1 MDESLIIGLISNIAF
16 ALCFSMLYDYF
27 WINAKR
33 LPGLTKQI
41 IVGAIIGAICIILMM
56 TPGKLVPGIF
66 FDTRSVIL
74 SISGLFFGFIPTTV
88 AMIVASAF
96 RIFVGGD
103 GVYMGLAVIIT
114 SGSIGVLWGIVKKS
128 WRKGKPVFNLLAL
141 GIIVHIVM
149 LLCTV
154 FLPNDQM
161 FKVAKSILLPLLFIY
176 VPGNVLLGWLMLRQE
191 KNAENRLAS
200 KRLSESERR
209 FTELL
214 SNVNLLAIIYDLN
227 GKVNFANNYFY
238 DLTGYK
244 SKEVI
249 NYDWIPLL
257 IERSQRQIV
266 RAKMVNPQLDS
277 LNEFDILSKSGDAV
291 KILWNNVV
299 LRDEYD
305 EPIGIASIGQNVTSQ
320 RVAESKLVEAKEL
333 AEKSDRLK
341 SIFLANV
348 SHEIRTPLNAIVGFS
363 ELFADD
369 IDDKETRKEYYQ
381 IIKSSSDNL
390 LSIINDILD
399 LSKLESKQMHLK
411 LLEFSLNDL
420 MHSTYIIF
428 KEHPLLKGKEEIE
441 LIMDFPENLHNLVFL
456 SDSVRIKQVLDN
468 LLLNAIKYTEKGT
481 IKFGVNKFNDKGNV
495 HIEFYVQDTGIGI
508 SPENCQMIFE
518 RFRQVEEDVYH
529 QGAGLGLSIC
539 KGIVD
544 LLDGRIWVD
553 STIGKGSKFVFNFK
567 IGKHKIVDVQK
578 SVDDEKFSNING
590 RKILVGEDDY
600 NSFYF
605 IKVLLKNFDVELIH
619 AVNGKQVVE
628 MTRDFMPDL
637 VLLDLSLPE
646 KSGYE
651 CFDEIKGISTE
662 IKIIAQ
668 TAYASEDD
676 RNKCLAMG
684 FDDFLKKPIKRTDF
698 YKIINEVLKS

>member
-1 MDESLIIGLISNIAF
+1 MDESLIIGLINNIAF

-27 WINAKR
+27 WINAKH
-33 LPGLTKQI
+33 LPGIVKQI
-41 IVGAIIGAICIILMM
+41 VLGSIIGAICIVLMM
-56 TPGKLVPGIF
+56 TSGKLFPGIF
-66 FDTRSVIL
+66 LDTRSVIL
-74 SISGLFFGFIPTTV
+74 SISGLFFGFIPTAV
-88 AMIVASAF
+88 AMLVASVY

-103 GVYMGLAVIIT
+103 GVYMGVAVIIS
-114 SGSIGVLWGIVKKS
+114 SGTIGVLWGSLKKS
-128 WRKGKPVFNLLAL
+128 WRDNKPVFNLLAL
-141 GIIVHIVM
+141 GTIVHIAM
-149 LLCTV
+149 LLCTT
-154 FLPNDQM
+154 FLPNGQVV
-161 FKVAKSILLPLLFIY
+161 KVAKSIIMPLLLIY

-214 SNVNLLAIIYDLN
+214 SNINLLSIIYDLN

-257 IERSQRQIV
+257 IERNQRKIV
-266 RAKMVNPQLDS
+266 RSKMVNPQLET
-277 LNEFDILSKSGDAV
+277 LYEFDILSKSGDTIKV
-291 KILWNNVV
+291 LWNNVV
-299 LRDEYD
+299 LRDDFD
-305 EPIGIASIGQNVTSQ
+305 EPIGIASIGQNVTAQ
-320 RVAESKLVEAKEL
+320 RVAESKLIEAKDL
-333 AEKSDRLK
+333 AVKSDKLK

-369 IDDKETRKEYYQ
+369 NVDQETRKEYYQ

-399 LSKLESKQMHLK
+399 LSKLESKQMQLN
-411 LLEFSLNDL
+411 LQEFNLSNL
-420 MHSTYIIF
+420 MNSTFMIF
-428 KEHPLLKGKEEIE
+428 KEHPLLKVKQEIE
-441 LIMDFPENLHNLVFL
+441 LVMDFPESLHNLVFL
-456 SDSVRIKQVLDN
+456 SDSVRVQQVLDN
-468 LLLNAIKYTEKGT
+468 LILNAIKYTEKGT
-481 IKFGVNKFNDKGNV
+481 IKFGVNRFSDKGNIC
-495 HIEFYVQDTGIGI
+495 IEFYVQDTGLGI

-529 QGAGLGLSIC
+529 QGAGLGLSIS

-544 LLDGRIWVD
+544 LLDGQIWVD
-553 STIGKGSKFVFNFK
+553 SKLGKGSKFVFNFK
-567 IGKHKIVDVQK
+567 IGKHTTVDARK
-578 SVDDEKFSNING
+578 SVDDNEFANING
-590 RKILVGEDDY
+590 KKILVGEDDY

-605 IKVLLKNFDVELIH
+605 IKVLLKNFEIELMH
-619 AVNGKQVVE
+619 AANGKQVVE
-628 MTRDFMPDL
+628 MAREFMPDL

-646 KSGYE
+646 KSGFE
-651 CFDEIKGISTE
+651 CFDEIKDISNE

-676 RNKCLAMG
+676 RDKCLSLG
-684 FDDFLKKPIKRTDF
+684 FDEFIKKPIKRFDF
-698 YKIINEVLKS
+698 YNIINEILKP

>member
-1 MDESLIIGLISNIAF
+1 
-16 ALCFSMLYDYF
+16 
-27 WINAKR
+27 
-33 LPGLTKQI
+33 
-41 IVGAIIGAICIILMM
+41 
-56 TPGKLVPGIF
+56 
-66 FDTRSVIL
+66 
-74 SISGLFFGFIPTTV
+74 
-88 AMIVASAF
+88 
-96 RIFVGGD
+96 
-103 GVYMGLAVIIT
+103 
-114 SGSIGVLWGIVKKS
+114 
-128 WRKGKPVFNLLAL
+128 
-141 GIIVHIVM
+141 
-149 LLCTV
+149 
-154 FLPNDQM
+154 
-161 FKVAKSILLPLLFIY
+161 

-244 SKEVI
+244 SKEVT

-266 RAKMVNPQLDS
+266 RSKMVNPQLDS
-277 LNEFDILSKSGDAV
+277 LYEFDILSKSGDIIKV
-291 KILWNNVV
+291 LWNNVV

-320 RVAESKLVEAKEL
+320 RVAESKLIEAKEL
-333 AEKSDRLK
+333 AEKSDKLK

-369 IDDKETRKEYYQ
+369 IVDNETRKEYYQ

-399 LSKLESKQMHLK
+399 LSKLESKQLHLN
-411 LLEFSLNDL
+411 LQEFNLSNL
-420 MHSTYIIF
+420 MHSTYMIF
-428 KEHPLLKGKEEIE
+428 KEHPLLKVKEDIE
-441 LIMDFPENLHNLVFL
+441 FVMDFPEALNNLVFL
-456 SDSVRIKQVLDN
+456 SDSVRVKQVLDN
-468 LLLNAIKYTEKGT
+468 LILNAIKYTEKGT

-495 HIEFYVQDTGIGI
+495 FIEFYVQDTGIGI
-508 SPENCQMIFE
+508 SAENCQMIFE

-553 STIGKGSKFVFNFK
+553 STLGKGSKFVFNFK
-567 IGKHKIVDVQK
+567 IGKYKTVGSK
-578 SVDDEKFSNING
+578 ESLDDNEFANING
-590 RKILVGEDDY
+590 KKILVGEDDY

-605 IKVLLKNFDVELIH
+605 IKVLLKNFEIDLKH
-619 AVNGKQVVE
+619 AANGKQVVE
-628 MTRDFMPDL
+628 MARDFMPDL

-646 KSGYE
+646 KSGFE
-651 CFDEIKGISTE
+651 CFDEIKAISSE

-676 RNKCLAMG
+676 RNKCMSMG
-684 FDDFLKKPIKRTDF
+684 FDDFIKKPIKRNEF